1 MSIEIKNNSE
11 VMKPPIVNIGLIGWI
26 SKNLFSS
33 WLNTALTLIA
43 IYVLYLLIPPFI
55 SWTILDADFVGT
67 TKQECSKDGACWIFI
82 KENLKLIFYGLYPS
96 EELSPVRQII
106 LLKNE
111 LDSFKDDLTQK
122 VSWIICNKID
132 LIQDDELDIIQK
144 EIETELNFSSK
155 DIFFISAATGEGT
168 KELLKSLETEVLD
181 NKSDL
186 A

>member
-1 MSIEIKNNSE
+1 
-11 VMKPPIVNIGLIGWI
+11 
-26 SKNLFSS
+26 
-33 WLNTALTLIA
+33 
-43 IYVLYLLIPPFI
+43 LLI
-55 SWTILDADFVGT
+55 FV
-67 TKQECSKDGACWIFI
+67 D
-82 KENLKLIFYGLYPS
+82 LYPS
-96 EELSPVRQII
+96 EELSPVRQIT

-132 LIQDDELDIIQK
+132 LIQDEELDIIQE

>member
-1 MSIEIKNNSE
+1 
-11 VMKPPIVNIGLIGWI
+11 
-26 SKNLFSS
+26 
-33 WLNTALTLIA
+33 
-43 IYVLYLLIPPFI
+43 LLI
-55 SWTILDADFVGT
+55 FV
-67 TKQECSKDGACWIFI
+67 D
-82 KENLKLIFYGLYPS
+82 LYPS
-96 EELSPVRQII
+96 EELPPVRQIT

-132 LIQDDELDIIQK
+132 LIQDEELDIIQE